1 MKFVYVF
8 GKEDRDK
15 LLTAGYQLLK
25 ADTQNDIYTFR
36 ADDKLNFALNDVVEF
51 VESDKLTF

>member
-8 GKEDRDK
+8 GNDDKEK
-15 LLTAGYQLLK
+15 LIAAGYQLLK
-25 ADTQNDIYTFR
+25 ADTQNDIYTFK